1 MSPTAGRERKRW
13 RDSRVWLLLL
23 SMVVIFTIEIADR
36 SLIVLPF
43 LSVPVLVAA
52 GFTTP
57 RATGILAGLVV
68 VMAAISG
75 VLNDS
80 FGNLNGWLW
89 VIALVVVGWV
99 AVAVAGS
106 RRREVERRDAAE
118 ARAAIAQDQYRMVAE
133 ESSAFTMRTDANS
146 TVEWISPSVTSVL
159 GWLPEE
165 LIGRNG
171 LDFLYPDDLAAFRV
185 GALRVGPGEKVTT
198 RGRVRAADGSYRW
211 VSQVTTPYYDGR
223 GELVA
228 RISGFQEIDAEV
240 EAQQARALSEA
251 RFKLLAENASD
262 VVYEIDAA
270 GFIQWI
276 SQAVTGA
283 LGWTPEELMW
293 TKAQELVHPDDVGDR
308 DSARAQFQDQ
318 RQRRIVPT
326 RYRAKSGEYR
336 WMWIQSQQLLRDNGD
351 AHGFVVSLRDVTDE
365 YDARAELEYRA
376 LHDPLTGL
384 RNREWILDMLD
395 TDIRASI
402 RCETRVGVLF
412 IDLDHFKVVNDSL
425 GHAAGDL
432 LLTEIGRRIS
442 ETLRPGDRVGRF
454 GGDEF
459 VVVLPCIRETHEIEL
474 VADRL
479 SAAVAADFTIEGH
492 CLVPSASIGIAI
504 SDRNSSSATMLRD
517 TDAALFRAKATG
529 RARWQFFDEQMH
541 AQALSRLTTK
551 DELRDALLNRE
562 FVVHYQ
568 PIVLLAD
575 STVIGHEALVRWN
588 HPTRGLLSPVEFLA
602 VAEESGL
609 IVELGEQLLEQVCEL
624 IAERP
629 SLPGPVSINLS
640 AAQISRPGWHDRFL
654 GMLAKY
660 GVDPGRIVVEVT
672 ESALL
677 SVLDVKHPE
686 FVRLRELGVG
696 IYLDDFGTGY
706 SSISLLRDLPVTGL
720 KLDTSFTRH
729 LSDDHSAAILSDGL
743 AGLAGRLHLMSIA
756 EGVESLE
763 EANTLLGYGWTHAQ
777 GHLYG
782 RPQPLVCPSGD

>member
-1 MSPTAGRERKRW
+1 
-13 RDSRVWLLLL
+13 
-23 SMVVIFTIEIADR
+23 
-36 SLIVLPF
+36 
-43 LSVPVLVAA
+43 
-52 GFTTP
+52 
-57 RATGILAGLVV
+57 
-68 VMAAISG
+68 
-75 VLNDS
+75 
-80 FGNLNGWLW
+80 
-89 VIALVVVGWV
+89 
-99 AVAVAGS
+99 
-106 RRREVERRDAAE
+106 
-118 ARAAIAQDQYRMVAE
+118 
-133 ESSAFTMRTDANS
+133 
-146 TVEWISPSVTSVL
+146 VTSVL

-171 LDFLYPDDLAAFRV
+171 LEFVHPDDLAAFRV
-185 GALRVGPGEKVTT
+185 GATRVGPGEKVTT
-198 RGRVRAADGSYRW
+198 RGRVRTADGSYRW
-211 VSQVTTPYYDGR
+211 VSQVATPCYDDK

-240 EAQQARALSEA
+240 EAQQARTLSEA

-262 VVYEIDAA
+262 VVYETDAA

-276 SQAVTGA
+276 SRAVTEA

-293 TKAQELVHPDDVGDR
+293 TKAQDLVHPDDVGDS
-308 DSARAQFQDQ
+308 DSAWQQFRDE

-326 RYRAKSGEYR
+326 RYREKSGEYR
-336 WMWIQSQQLLRDNGD
+336 WMWIHSQQLLKDTGD

-365 YDARAELEYRA
+365 YDARIELEYRA

-402 RCETRVGVLF
+402 RSESRVGVLF
-412 IDLDHFKVVNDSL
+412 VDLDHFKVVNDSL

-442 ETLRPGDRVGRF
+442 ETLRPGDHVGRF

-459 VVVLPCIRETHEIEL
+459 VVVLPGIGETREIEL

-479 SAAVAADFTIEGH
+479 SAAVATDFTIEGH

-504 SDRNSSSATMLRD
+504 SGRDSSSATMLRD
-517 TDAALFRAKATG
+517 TDAALFRAKAAG
-529 RARWQFFDEQMH
+529 RGRWQFFDEQMH
-541 AQALSRLTTK
+541 AQALSRLTT
-551 DELRDALLNRE
+551 EGALRDALLNRE

-588 HPTRGLLSPVEFLA
+588 HPTRGLLSPFEFLA

-609 IVELGEQLLEQVCEL
+609 IVELGEQVLEQVCEL
-624 IAERP
+624 VAERP
-629 SLPGPVSINLS
+629 DLPGPVSINHS
-640 AAQISRPGWHDRFL
+640 AVQISRPGWHDRFL
-654 GMLAKY
+654 GTLAKY

-696 IYLDDFGTGY
+696 IYIDDFGTGY

-782 RPQPLVCPSGD
+782 RPQPFVCPPSHQLGKPR